1 MPYLEKLGE
10 MLQKEDRVIVYNYL
24 MWRVVMELMPYLPL
38 RYLLCTLYTT
48 EHNSSMFI
56 IQYRRKMKT
65 EEKAKTAAWGA
76 ESIHFFVVFAALAI
90 LH

>member
-38 RYLLCTLYTT
+38 RYLLCTLYNRAQQLNVYYT
-48 EHNSSMFI
+48 
-56 IQYRRKMKT
+56 
-65 EEKAKTAAWGA
+65 
-76 ESIHFFVVFAALAI
+76 V
-90 LH
+90 

>member
-1 MPYLEKLGE
+1 MAGSHGAHALPAP
-10 MLQKEDRVIVYNYL
+10 QVPAVYIL
-24 MWRVVMELMPYLPL
+24 F
-38 RYLLCTLYTT
+38 TT

-76 ESIHFFVVFAALAI
+76 ESINFFVVFAALAI